1 MPIKQNGKLV
11 VIYSFGGLIL
21 SNISVPASSAIPIG
35 SLRRLTRTL
44 HDSISRV
51 ATGLRVLGGNDAASQ
66 SLANTLNARA
76 KSFKAVETN
85 TASGLT
91 LLNLAESALLE
102 LNDLATRLKEVGI
115 ADTQTYNT
123 ASDTA
128 ALNSEA
134 IYISDTIDSIVSSLT
149 YNGINILG
157 TSAKTF
163 NIGISDAG
171 DTQQIKSTIGIAATD
186 INDATNANNSMDT
199 TIGEITESL
208 GSVAGGLASLRA
220 YQNVATTTA
229 AHLLKA
235 ASNLQDSDFAE
246 ETAKITKQSLI
257 KNYATAMV
265 ATANAEEMEKLK
277 LLA

>member
-1 MPIKQNGKLV
+1 M
-11 VIYSFGGLIL
+11 

-51 ATGLRVLGGNDAASQ
+51 ATGLRVLGGNDAGSQ
-66 SLANTLNARA
+66 SLANTLSARA
-76 KSFKAVETN
+76 ESFKAVETN

-102 LNDLATRLKEVGI
+102 LNSLATRLKEVGI

-134 IYISDTIDSIVSSLT
+134 VYISDTIDSIVSSLT
-149 YNGINILG
+149 YNGVNVLG

-163 NIGISDAG
+163 NIGVNDAG
-171 DTQQIKSTIGIAATD
+171 GTQQIKSTIGIAATD

-199 TIGEITESL
+199 TIGEITQSL
-208 GSVAGGLASLRA
+208 GSVAGSFTSLRA
-220 YQNVATTTA
+220 YQNVASTTA
-229 AHLLKA
+229 AHLLEA
-235 ASNLQDSDFAE
+235 ASNLQNTDFAE
-246 ETAKITKQSLI
+246 ETAKLTKAQILA
-257 KNYATAMV
+257 KAATSMLAQ
-265 ATANAEEMEKLK
+265 ANKAKETMLA
-277 LLA
+277 LLQ

>member
-1 MPIKQNGKLV
+1 M
-11 VIYSFGGLIL
+11 FGDFVL

-51 ATGLRVLGGNDAASQ
+51 ATGLRVLGGNDAGSQ

-91 LLNLAESALLE
+91 LLDLAESALLE
-102 LNDLATRLKEVGI
+102 LNNLATRLKEVGI

-134 IYISDTIDSIVSSLT
+134 VHISDTIDSIVSSLT
-149 YNGINILG
+149 YNGVNVLG
-157 TSAKTF
+157 TSARTF
-163 NIGISDAG
+163 NIGINDAA

-199 TIGEITESL
+199 TIGEITQSL
-208 GSVAGGLASLRA
+208 GSVAGSFASLRA
-220 YQNVATTTA
+220 YQNVASTTA
-229 AHLLKA
+229 ANLAQA
-235 ASNLQDSDFAE
+235 AANLQDTDFAE

-257 KNYATAMV
+257 KNYALAMV
-265 ATANAEEMEKLK
+265 ATANSEEMEKLK